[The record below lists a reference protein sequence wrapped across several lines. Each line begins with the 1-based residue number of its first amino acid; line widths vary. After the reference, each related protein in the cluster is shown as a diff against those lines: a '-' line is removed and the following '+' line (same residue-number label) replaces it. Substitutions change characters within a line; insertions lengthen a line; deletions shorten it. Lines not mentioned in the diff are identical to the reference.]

1 MTTVADMLVAG
12 MGLSALGQ
20 PPVDCP
26 PGTRCAMYGTPLT
39 VGYPTSVALSNA
51 TGEFLDLLPG
61 GSTGWVS
68 ENVARS
74 LKGMW
79 NAGSVAV
86 FEDGTYYH
94 LLLSRNSAEKQ
105 GRPWWSGLV
114 RQMWPD
120 RVGQRCVL
128 ILADDYKKRL
138 WPRAEV
144 GSLGSSTAIYVHAG
158 DISGVLYVDWAR
170 LVTILDRVE
179 EIARECQAALGKAW
193 IMTTRRALA
202 ESFWEQPLVR
212 ALGARR
218 VGELDA
224 EAAELRGQPEF
235 TVSKIIFQ

>member
-1 MTTVADMLVAG
+1 
-12 MGLSALGQ
+12 
-20 PPVDCP
+20 
-26 PGTRCAMYGTPLT
+26 MYGTPLT
-39 VGYPTSVALSNA
+39 VGYPTADALSDA

-68 ENVARS
+68 ENVARA

-94 LLLSRNSAEKQ
+94 PLLSRESAEKQ
-105 GRPWWSGLV
+105 RRPWWSGLV
-114 RQMWPD
+114 RQVWPE
-120 RVGQRCVL
+120 RSGQRGVL
-128 ILADDYKKRL
+128 ILADDYKKRV

-144 GSLGSSTAIYVHAG
+144 GTLGAHTAIYVHAG

-170 LVTILDRVE
+170 LVSTLDRVE

-218 VGELDA
+218 
-224 EAAELRGQPEF
+224 AAELETEVAALRGQPEF
-235 TVSKIIFQ
+235 TISQIIFQ